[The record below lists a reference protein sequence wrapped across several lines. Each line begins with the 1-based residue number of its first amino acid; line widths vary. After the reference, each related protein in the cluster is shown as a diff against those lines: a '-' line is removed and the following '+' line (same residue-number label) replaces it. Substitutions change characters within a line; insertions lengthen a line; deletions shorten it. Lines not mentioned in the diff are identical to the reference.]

1 MFHIFCFTKLT
12 MKAGVLAYGILR
24 LRGSGG
30 MAGWQWLF
38 LIEGIPTVL
47 VGIVAL

>member
-1 MFHIFCFTKLT
+1 